1 MTNTK
6 TVTFIA
12 GIINNQVEFV
22 QNPHEGITPYEFA
35 TICEHDMTKLA
46 KFNLTAYDYTNSLAW
61 EIRKGITRMRRDAAN
76 RASLASLI
84 AYNKHGSQAMVA
96 TRMRAVGLAADKVEA
111 YTANCEPHAEIIND
125 AGTDLELHPFQS
137 YRPDVAE
144 FDTVGFQDESDIE
157 DETED
162 EFGLDS
168 SREFNDWGSLS
179 TDQPIR
185 TSAKAKGAMADEVK
199 LKPINCTRQEWVAE
213 EMSKNLDTL
222 TEEARFGAFATVRGL
237 HNEVMTKHHAIQRAL
252 FTDYNGVYRVSEKPI
267 GFFIK
272 MMNKLTDNLAR
283 SIALDGRIEYLQ
295 FRNDSEPYNAFIQRI
310 ENNQCVSGMKA
321 AKDDDQILELQIQQ
335 KELEI
340 GLSKL
345 SGFADAFRELA
356 PYFKFDDA
364 IPCYQKWMMHDPME
378 FIVKRLAEVYTDA
391 TPNELHAMADKSF
404 RNIVIEPKLEILR
417 GAGYETGLQVV
428 KARSFHAKFNIE
440 TITIGEA
447 DDYEAKKA
455 LAESLGY
462 TMAPRTTEAEPTR
475 TLYCIRYYG
484 LDADERLAVAQTMN
498 NLSYQMSR
506 HYKAVTAF
514 QRVSASKERF
524 KDTPTTELDSEL
536 ESLIDDLLFGK

>member
-1 MTNTK
+1 MTNNQ

-22 QNPHEGITPYEFA
+22 QNPHVGITPYEFA
-35 TICEHDMTKLA
+35 TICESDMTRLA

-76 RASLASLI
+76 RASLASVL
-84 AYNKHGSQAMVA
+84 AYDKHGAQAMA
-96 TRMRAVGLAADKVEA
+96 ETRMKAIGLAADKVEA
-111 YTANCEPHAEIIND
+111 YVANCEPHAEVIND

-137 YRPDVAE
+137 YQPDVVE

-157 DETED
+157 TED
-162 EFGLDS
+162 DDFGLDS
-168 SREFNDWGSLS
+168 SREFNDWDSLP
-179 TDQPIR
+179 TDQPTR
-185 TSAKAKGAMADEVK
+185 TSAKAKGATEDEVK
-199 LKPINCTRQEWVAE
+199 LKPINCTRQEWIEE
-213 EMSKNLDTL
+213 EMSKSFDTL
-222 TEEARFGAFATVRGL
+222 REEARFGAFATVRGL
-237 HNEVMTKHHAIQRAL
+237 HSEVMTKHNAIQLAL

-295 FRNDSEPYNAFIQRI
+295 YRNEGEPYNAFIQRI
-310 ENNQCVSGMKA
+310 ENNQCISGMNA

-340 GLSKL
+340 GLSRL
-345 SGFADAFRELA
+345 SGYADAFRELA
-356 PYFKFDDA
+356 PYFQFEDE
-364 IPCYQKWMMHDPME
+364 IPCYQKWMMHDPLA
-378 FIVKRLAEVYTDA
+378 FITRRLAEVYTDA
-391 TPNELHAMADKSF
+391 TPKELHAMAEKSF
-404 RNIVIEPKLEILR
+404 SNLVIEPKLEIIR
-417 GAGYETGLQVV
+417 GAGYDNGLEVV
-428 KARSFHAKFNIE
+428 KARQFHAKFNIE
-440 TITIGEA
+440 TITIGEV

-462 TMAPRTTEAEPTR
+462 TMSPRTTEAEPTR
-475 TLYCIRYYG
+475 TLYCVRYYN
-484 LDADERLAVAQTMN
+484 LDADERLAAAQAMN
-498 NLSYQMSR
+498 NLSYQMNR
-506 HYKAVTAF
+506 HHKAVTAF

-524 KDTPTTELDSEL
+524 KDTSPTELDSEL